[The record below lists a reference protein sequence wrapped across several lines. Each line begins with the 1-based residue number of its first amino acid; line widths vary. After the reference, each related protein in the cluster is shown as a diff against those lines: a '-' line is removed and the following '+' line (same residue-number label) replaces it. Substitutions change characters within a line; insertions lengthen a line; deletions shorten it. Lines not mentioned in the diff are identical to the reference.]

1 KKDFISSDEE
11 QIWVFSSALHSEM
24 AGVKKELRDKGAV
37 VGASSCVR
45 DRERVSSSS
54 AAKEGRQ
61 RQPAKQHDVVVKANG
76 AQQTAQSSCQS
87 LDASLEEEVKAFL
100 INEDE
105 LHTYDDLTKVSPV
118 TPSTV
123 LKCLQARYSAKVFYT
138 HAGCTLVA
146 LNPFQPIPHLY
157 SLDVMKEYH
166 CAPQPQEFKPHI
178 FIVAEEAYRNVQGQ
192 VEPTNQSLVVSGES
206 GAGKYYATIAAPSS
220 SQKCQDTVERI
231 ERRVLDSN
239 PIMEAFGNAST
250 LRNNNSSRFGK
261 YIQLQLDR
269 SQLLVGASVQTYL
282 LEKTRVAFQA
292 ANERN
297 FHIFYQASKWLT
309 CRTLIH
315 MMKGAT
321 EEQRLEWKMQ
331 CDRQFNWLPNA
342 DKTLEEDC
350 FQETKHALEHLG
362 IDVDVQGQIFRIL
375 AGLLNL
381 GNVIFCPS
389 DDESQPCKLKEQ
401 SRGFLQN
408 TADLLGVPSEELEA
422 CLRLRS
428 LRAGKQSVVL
438 KPCSQAECSVRRDCL
453 AKLIYAHVFDW
464 LVACINK
471 SMCADT
477 SRWCNFIGLLD
488 VYGFEC
494 FTSNNLEQLCINY
507 ANEKLQQHFV
517 AHYLKAQQV
526 RDERSGCRAFA
537 CFLTPPDPSRPL
549 PLSSP
554 QEDYV
559 SEGLAWSFIQYQDN
573 QSCLDLI
580 EGSPAGVFSLL
591 NEECRLNRPSDAKQF
606 RMRLEKEL
614 SSNACVSWDKF
625 SRQPDFTVLHYAG
638 KVSYQI
644 EGMMEKNKDP
654 VPPELVYL
662 LQQSQDSLLQSFFTE
677 HSTEDS
683 SGRGPSKVVTV
694 VSKFKARTAS
704 SVLDRLSPS
713 NSLESL
719 MKILHSTT
727 PHYTRCIKPN
737 PDCRPLTFKKEEVI
751 NQLEACGIVETIN
764 ISAAGFPIRIP
775 YLCFLQRYGLIVN
788 SKMFHRSRG
797 ENGLDVDKDTLLRE
811 VTRILNVVL
820 RRHSLD
826 PCGDAGGR
834 TRSSMVHC
842 GRTKVFMT
850 QSMLELLE
858 GQRDRERSSKAFSI
872 QCCWRRHCWRKREA
886 RIHAATRIQA
896 AVRLWL
902 VRREVLRWRRAA
914 TVIQR
919 CWRKWKVSEI
929 LESPF
934 AVNYGNRGSVQ
945 LSTCQEPVMVRSWP
959 LGLALASAPT
969 ITVAVTACGFQ
980 KVVSLMTCLKLS
992 FRSTDY
998 KVETNQFD
1006 QGVAS
1011 IRAQPQW
1018 LHNFQALVC
1027 KLYKQGFLH
1036 CSLHDV
1042 RFALCPVH
1050 CEQQPPK

>member
-1 KKDFISSDEE
+1 IS
-11 QIWVFSSALHSEM
+11 QPVT
-24 AGVKKELRDKGAV
+24 
-37 VGASSCVR
+37 
-45 DRERVSSSS
+45 
-54 AAKEGRQ
+54 Q
-61 RQPAKQHDVVVKANG
+61 RS
-76 AQQTAQSSCQS
+76 QQTAQSSCQS

-206 GAGKYYATIAAPSS
+206 GAGKTWTSRCLMKYYATIAAPSS

-315 MMKGAT
+315 VLIYLTLFSKAVSLVNPLTVIYFFWPVATVSVQSTLLKGT
-321 EEQRLEWKMQ
+321 
-331 CDRQFNWLPNA
+331 
-342 DKTLEEDC
+342 
-350 FQETKHALEHLG
+350 
-362 IDVDVQGQIFRIL
+362 IL

-517 AHYLKAQQV
+517 AHYLKAQQ
-526 RDERSGCRAFA
+526 
-537 CFLTPPDPSRPL
+537 
-549 PLSSP
+549 
-554 QEDYV
+554 DYV

-654 VPPELVYL
+654 VPPELVHL

-694 VSKFKARTAS
+694 VSKFK
-704 SVLDRLSPS
+704 

-764 ISAAGFPIRIP
+764 ISAAGFPIR
-775 YLCFLQRYGLIVN
+775 LVCNVAQRPFVVPPI
-788 SKMFHRSRG
+788 
-797 ENGLDVDKDTLLRE
+797 GLDVDKDTLLRE
-811 VTRILNVVL
+811 VTRILNAVL

-850 QSMLELLE
+850 HSMVGLELLE

-934 AVNYGNRGSVQ
+934 ASLAETELDDVANIEAETPVYDPTLRERGSVQ

-1011 IRAQPQW
+1011 IRAQPQESIK
-1018 LHNFQALVC
+1018 LHLQRSPL
-1027 KLYKQGFLH
+1027 LYADMYPGRKTGGITGFNQIL
-1036 CSLHDV
+1036 L
-1042 RFALCPVH
+1042 
-1050 CEQQPPK
+1050 EKT